1 MLFFKEKVRVSGRKK
16 KLKNGKGKNGEMA
29 KKR

>member
-1 MLFFKEKVRVSGRKK
+1 MLFYIEKVKVKGRESK
-16 KLKNGKGKNGEMA
+16 KNGKGKNGEMA